1 MTDAAP
7 EPPADLFQRYVGSVV
22 RTGSEAG
29 PCRDPEVLD
38 LAARCPPRPPGGAFS
53 LFAQALTD
61 AAARTAAGRAAHLR
75 TLIRASEV
83 LETVCVNLFLQPWNR
98 SIWTLKTFTGPFVY
112 FVQSVLS
119 GPTIQSL
126 LASVGYLLH
135 TEDSLSEYRLSEDA
149 DPDRAMLVAFEL
161 LLVRLEC
168 CHLLEILE
176 QDQPEPQVWLQ
187 ILQRVG
193 FTKSEEAKND
203 ETEVQQEDN
212 MVKEVPLCLE
222 AKHADTSQPRTQ
234 HRLLSEDH
242 SIMEMHRTYPDLAI
256 RGRPL
261 LREQPAMGI
270 SRRCFTGSSNNDNR
284 EHSGSSAAVLM
295 SVCGERDGRKAG
307 DDRSRGFRHRGH
319 VATSQGKALTSS
331 RAGDDLS
338 GPQAFSLHITIKAGS
353 VAEPGEVTAW
363 TQETADQ
370 QNENLVKLEDR
381 RTVTGPPVEMMNQV
395 RLDQDMKTK
404 DRSKSDDNMSKDK
417 HEQRMSRNPERL
429 RSRTL

>member
-270 SRRCFTGSSNNDNR
+270 SRR
-284 EHSGSSAAVLM
+284 
-295 SVCGERDGRKAG
+295 KAG

-363 TQETADQ
+363 TQETAVPTCLRRPKTRPRLSGQQLIDQ